1 MDTDDYHN
9 VGEAVSPDDLA
20 ADAQPYLAAVQGNPH
35 MELVETRRTPKGDV
49 IVFDALVGVPP
60 KSTSGIRSRERL
72 AVEVVPG
79 ERPSLLILRRGFP
92 ATPHQNITAAG
103 SPRTLCLSERLWSE
117 DRSAL
122 TPERLLRQVTDWLE
136 RAVYGRLHLPGQP
149 LEPFVFN
156 HGEVIV
162 DKDVLDVLPGEL
174 VIVRPGVDGKVFTA
188 KPLKQ
193 GEEAGPEP
201 WLLMPLET
209 TPTDT
214 LIIRDLPTDFGELAA
229 ILDPVG
235 IDLVATTQ
243 EWTRRLAATGRS
255 DLYDAKWL
263 FLVRIP
269 RIPLDDGDLDEERIA
284 LLLSGVTVGELG
296 VSLNVLG
303 NAGGTLAPIL
313 QAEVPE
319 PTTLAVGTPVPLN
332 PTLTMSR
339 TQAQRMSGLETAA
352 DWSMS
357 MTMVGVG
364 ALGSQV
370 ALSLARQGI
379 GTWAYIDKD
388 LLMPHNLTRHAL
400 LGVSVGQ
407 PKANHLAFCS
417 QSVLESP
424 SSFTGYR
431 EDIFEVAPDSDAGR
445 RLSEAEFIFD
455 FTTSRAALRHLA
467 DYPSDAI
474 RIAGYLTAS
483 RRHLV
488 LMCEGADRA
497 IRIDD
502 LDLEF
507 STACAADPILASVLT
522 KGDESK
528 VRYAGGCGDAS
539 VVLAGDVVTTLAGV
553 ATARTKS
560 LLSNC
565 ESGIWLWE
573 LDPTGPEVRLL
584 PVPSGK
590 VDVFPIGGWEVRIC
604 ESVVQRMYE
613 LRAER
618 LGVETGGVLLGA
630 FDVGRGVVYVTGV
643 LPSPPDSVEWPT
655 CYIRG
660 VKGLFTAV
668 KATES
673 RSGGEVGYV
682 GEWHSHPGTS
692 CLPSEDDQKA
702 LADLTGMMGA
712 EGLPGILAIVAD
724 GSMAIELKV

>member
-1 MDTDDYHN
+1 MDTGDYYN
-9 VGEAVSPDDLA
+9 IGEPVASDDLV
-20 ADAQPYLAAVQGNPH
+20 ADARPLLAAVQANPH
-35 MELVETRRTPKGDV
+35 TEWVETRRTTKGDAV
-49 IVFDALVGVPP
+49 VFDALVGVPP

-79 ERPSLLILRRGFP
+79 ERPSVLVLRRDFP
-92 ATPHQNITAAG
+92 VTPHQNITAAG
-103 SPRTLCLSERLWSE
+103 SPRTLCLSERPWSE

-136 RAVYGRLHLPGQP
+136 RAVYGRLHVPGQP
-149 LEPFVFN
+149 LEPFVFSV
-156 HGEVIV
+156 GEIIV
-162 DKDVLDVLPGEL
+162 DKDVLDVLPGE
-174 VIVRPGVDGKVFTA
+174 VAIVRPGVDGKVFTA
-188 KPLKQ
+188 KRLKE
-193 GEEAGPEP
+193 GEEVGAGS

-214 LIIRDLPTDFGELAA
+214 LVIRELPTNFGGLAA

-235 IDLVATTQ
+235 IDLVAVTQ
-243 EWTRRLAATGRS
+243 EWTARLAATGRS

-296 VSLNVLG
+296 VSLNMLG
-303 NAGGTLAPIL
+303 NQGGTLAPIL
-313 QAEVPE
+313 QTEVPQ
-319 PTTLAVGTPVPLN
+319 PATLAVGTPVPLN

-339 TQAQRMSGLETAA
+339 TQAQRMSGLDTAA
-352 DWSMS
+352 DWSRS
-357 MTMVGVG
+357 MAMVGVG

-379 GTWAYIDKD
+379 GTWVYFDKD
-388 LLMPHNLTRHAL
+388 LLMPHNVTRHAL
-400 LGVSVGQ
+400 LGLSIGHS
-407 PKANHLAFCS
+407 KANHLAVCS
-417 QSVLESP
+417 QSVLEGP

-431 EDIFEVAPDSDAGR
+431 EDIFEITADVDAGC
-445 RLSEAEFIFD
+445 RLSEADFVFD
-455 FTTSRAALRHLA
+455 FTTSRAALRYLA
-467 DYPSDAI
+467 DYPSDAV
-474 RIAGYLTAS
+474 RIAGYITAS

-488 LMCEGADRA
+488 LMCEGAGRA

-502 LDLEF
+502 LDLTF
-507 STACAADPILASVLT
+507 STACATDPNLASVLVGGNAST
-522 KGDESK
+522 

-539 VVLAGDVVTTLAGV
+539 VVLAGDVVTTLAGI
-553 ATARTKS
+553 ATAKSKS
-560 LLSNC
+560 LLADS
-565 ESGIWLWE
+565 EPGIWLWE
-573 LDPTGPEVRLL
+573 LDPMGPEVRMV
-584 PVPSGK
+584 PVPSGT
-590 VDVFPIGGWEVRIC
+590 VDAFPIGGWEVRVC
-604 ESVVQRMYE
+604 ASVVEQMYAW
-613 LRAER
+613 RAER

-630 FDVGRGVVYVTGV
+630 FDVGRRVVYVTGV

-668 KATES
+668 KATED
-673 RSGGEVGYV
+673 RSGGEVGYI
-682 GEWHSHPGTS
+682 GEWHSHPGLS
-692 CLPSEDDQKA
+692 CIPSEDDQKA

-712 EGLPGILAIVAD
+712 EGLPGILAIVAE